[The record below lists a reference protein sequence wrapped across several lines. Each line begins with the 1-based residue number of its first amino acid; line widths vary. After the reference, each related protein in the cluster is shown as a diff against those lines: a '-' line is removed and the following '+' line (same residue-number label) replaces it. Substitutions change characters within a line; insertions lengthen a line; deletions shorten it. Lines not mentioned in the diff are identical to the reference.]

1 VEKMKLSKEE
11 NRLIIQALSHTSADF
26 IKQANKGINPNVN
39 SRKGALMAH
48 LMNKLKEVTK

>member
-1 VEKMKLSKEE
+1 MKLSKEE
-11 NRLIIQALSHTSADF
+11 NSLIIQALSHTSADF